1 MSIISLRNSLIAGVQ
16 AAIPSVTLS
25 YENKNFDPSSLDA
38 FAALFYIPATVE
50 GLGKQKPSRDDCRG
64 IFQVSIFV
72 KLNAI
77 DYDNQQLQIAED
89 LKSTFFVGATVGEA
103 YIESAELGQ
112 GLQDAG
118 WFKRDLS
125 INYISYQ
132 TR

>member
-1 MSIISLRNSLIAGVQ
+1 MSVISLRNSLITGVK
-16 AAIPSVTLS
+16 AAIPTIPLA
-25 YENKNFDPSSLDA
+25 YENKTFDPSGVDVFASLH
-38 FAALFYIPATVE
+38 YIPATVE
-50 GLGKQKPSRDDCRG
+50 ALGKQKPSRDDVRG

-77 DYDNQQLQIAED
+77 DYDNRQLQIAED
-89 LKSTFFVGATVGEA
+89 LKQTFFVGATVGEA
-103 YIESAELGQ
+103 FIESAELGQ
-112 GLQDAG
+112 GTQDEG